1 MENLEKT
8 LERIEPRMGKTRP
21 LLIEKPLYE
30 GLRKV
35 EDRVYDGPTSIKY
48 WM

>member
-8 LERIEPRMGKTRP
+8 LERFEPKKEETKD
-21 LLIEKPLYE
+21 IVEKPIYE
-30 GLRKV
+30 GLRLI
-35 EDRVYDGPTSIKY
+35 EDKEYQGPTSIKY